1 MPNPSRR
8 ISKTNP
14 RLGAVVERAPAPR
27 SVVDVLLD
35 PKVRGL
41 RTGDEDIEIMFERDG
56 SADRAR
62 CVF

>member
-41 RTGDEDIEIMFERDG
+41 RTADEDIIFERDR
-56 SADRAR
+56 SVDHAPF
-62 CVF
+62 VF

>member
-8 ISKTNP
+8 ISKTDP
-14 RLGAVVERAPAPR
+14 RLGAVIGCGAAPR

-41 RTGDEDIEIMFERDG
+41 RICNEDIEIMFERDR

>member
-8 ISKTNP
+8 IPKTGSC
-14 RLGAVVERAPAPR
+14 LGAVIEGGPAPR

-41 RTGDEDIEIMFERDG
+41 RTADEDIIFERDR
-56 SADRAR
+56 SVDPAR
-62 CVF
+62 FVF